1 MIHLQDPYSG
11 VHSLVMAQDPEVIT
25 DAFNHVGNALKG
37 TLKGVSYVF
46 GKVKQAIHN
55 KRYSHLLQSV
65 QGNPQLFSKIDAA
78 VKKTLLQAG
87 TGLVE
92 GSEEYNRLFK
102 ACQKAV
108 HNKLNERISL
118 ISRLEKMSDAQIG
131 EYYASGK
138 FKEEELFAN
147 FSHDALPEGIK
158 QKVAAHCQQQKDQKA
173 IEELKQKSQ
182 NIEQVCQKL
191 IASKQAVAEAAGLL
205 LDMHEEGY
213 VHPLQENFLEKKEY
227 FHARFL
233 STEAKIKYVQTF
245 LDEVQKHPNLAQTVL
260 AGNQAFIKIARQTC
274 EEVNPRKFKNEMNKA
289 QKEIMLL
296 SVMRTMSQ
304 NFTKVVHLLDAYLKN
319 PQNAKMRTDLD
330 TALNDY
336 LNGCK
341 ATEKL
346 SVYKS
351 NYPHH
356 AADIQLIRDFM
367 QERDKLRSLSDANLL
382 DQLTILK
389 LSYVDY
395 MKDKSLQQAFGKQN
409 QKVCHKPSQ
418 SISVIPQSI
427 VKTCSQ
433 KALKEYAEAHVSEKR
448 KKHPIH
454 TRLASAAA

>member
-78 VKKTLLQAG
+78 VKKTLLQDG

-92 GSEEYNRLFK
+92 GSEAYNRLFRS
-102 ACQKAV
+102 CQKAV
-108 HNKLNERISL
+108 HRKLNERISL
-118 ISRLEKMSDAQIG
+118 ISRLEKMSDSQIG

-147 FSHDALPEGIK
+147 FSHTALPEDIK
-158 QKVAAHCQQQKDQKA
+158 QKVAAHCQQQKDQKT

-191 IASKQAVAEAAGLL
+191 TASKQAAAEAAGQLL
-205 LDMHEEGY
+205 NMHDEGY

-245 LDEVQKHPNLAQTVL
+245 LDEVQKHPGLAQSVL

-274 EEVNPRKFKNEMNKA
+274 DEVNPRKFKNEMDKA
-289 QKEIMLL
+289 QKEIMQL
-296 SVMRTMSQ
+296 SVMRTMSL
-304 NFTKVVHLLDAYLKN
+304 NFTTVVQLLDAYLKD
-319 PQNAKMRTDLD
+319 PQNAKRRTDLD

-336 LNGCK
+336 LNCK

-346 SVYKS
+346 SVYKLH
-351 NYPHH
+351 YPHH
-356 AADIQLIRDFM
+356 AADIQLIRSFM
-367 QERDKLRSLSDANLL
+367 QERDKLHSLSDANLL

-395 MKDKSLQQAFGKQN
+395 VKDKSLQQAFGKQN
-409 QKVCHKPSQ
+409 QKVYHKPSQ

-427 VKTCSQ
+427 EKTCSQ

-454 TRLASAAA
+454 SRLASAAA